1 MVQKKQGATC
11 MHSHT
16 HARTRP
22 MPSTPP
28 PCTCTVTPRCLQQTP
43 WPLLLCFSPKALRGI
58 EATSPWSS
66 PVCVCSCRTCPV
78 HARAACISCSSE
90 PAAGT
95 WAGKAAGVQRRVKKR
110 PHSSVWGLWLI
121 LERMSERRR
130 RLTAVPCVRS
140 QWLPPHSSLPPRHE
154 LSHMGVVTH
163 KHALTHSYAHV
174 LCTAKKCM
182 EAVTDTP
189 ASVLLLLLTCALQ
202 NDLFTSLLGCFL
214 SYIY

>member
-1 MVQKKQGATC
+1 MSRKKIIVVNSWFRRSKGLLACTLTRMHVHVQC
-11 MHSHT
+11 
-16 HARTRP
+16 RRP
-22 MPSTPP
+22 L

-95 WAGKAAGVQRRVKKR
+95 WAGKAAGVQRRVKKW

-140 QWLPPHSSLPPRHE
+140 QWLPPPPHTLLPPSLPDMS
-154 LSHMGVVTH
+154 SHTWVLWHTNIHWHTQMHTC
-163 KHALTHSYAHV
+163 YAR
-174 LCTAKKCM
+174 LKNAWR
-182 EAVTDTP
+182 
-189 ASVLLLLLTCALQ
+189 Q
-202 NDLFTSLLGCFL
+202 
-214 SYIY
+214 